1 MIFQVKIRSSEE
13 LHLPSEQD
21 QHARHRCFTIASDAL
36 VTFKDDL
43 NRLSTPAKVKD
54 VVPNLGVEMR
64 ALVSRA
70 TGKLSGECD
79 VPTNV
84 RNDIDQYRRS
94 ASRYKPEI
102 FEQHREGL
110 LNDMHGLLFPVYKDQ
125 LGYLREKL
133 KQYFLEKIEGSLLSP
148 DFEIRIRSAEKKCLE
163 DFETGAQEACV
174 PLMDWDFSDELK
186 RCGKDLEQCVL
197 QCIHRRREINEQAAR
212 REVS

>member
-79 VPTNV
+79 VPTDV
-84 RNDIDQYRRS
+84 RN
-94 ASRYKPEI
+94 
-102 FEQHREGL
+102 
-110 LNDMHGLLFPVYKDQ
+110 
-125 LGYLREKL
+125 
-133 KQYFLEKIEGSLLSP
+133 
-148 DFEIRIRSAEKKCLE
+148 
-163 DFETGAQEACV
+163 
-174 PLMDWDFSDELK
+174 DELK
-186 RCGKDLEQCVL
+186 RCGKDVEQCVL